1 MNIVRLALH
10 RPYTFLV
17 LGIAILLLGIS
28 AILRT
33 PTDIFPNINIPV
45 VTVVWYYD
53 GLNNNE
59 TEKRITTY
67 SEFSISFFVNDI
79 RTIESQTIPGLVV
92 EKIYFQPDV
101 NVDLAMSQVVSA
113 TNSIRAFLPPGAQ
126 PPIIMQYS
134 ASTVPVL
141 QLALSSDRLSESEL
155 YDYGVYRIRQ
165 QLAPIPGTML
175 PPPYGGRI
183 RQVMVD
189 IDPAALAAKGI
200 TPLDVSN
207 AINAQNLSLPMGDV
221 KFGDKDYDVR
231 INSLADAVSVLDDVP
246 IKKVNGA
253 LIRIKDVAE
262 VRDGYAI
269 QQNIVRSEGR
279 RSVLLSILKAGNA
292 STLDVVDSVKNDVLP
307 VSRAAAPPGM
317 KIEELFDQSIFV
329 RSAISGVAVEAT
341 IAALLTSAM
350 ILLFL
355 SSWRSTLIVAVSIP
369 LSILSSIAILSAIG
383 ETLNIMTLGGL
394 ALAVG
399 ILVDDATVTIENIHR
414 LRQLGEKL
422 PEATLHGAA
431 GIALPTLV
439 STLAISAVF
448 VSVEFLVGPSKFL
461 FTPMALAVVFAML
474 ASYILSR
481 TLVPIM
487 AGLLLSGENHGDE
500 AHDDGRR
507 PSIFTRFSRGFEARF
522 ERLRD
527 NYSVTLERLIES
539 NWKVPVAAVTVLAIG
554 AVLYTQIGRDF
565 FPAVDAGEFKL
576 HVRAPSGTR
585 IETTEHIFEDVE
597 NVIRRVIPDSER
609 NLIIDDIGVPFR
621 YALPFDDGTTVAG
634 NDGQILVSLKD
645 GHKPTAAYIKRL
657 RDVLAREFPDVI
669 FYFQPGDIV
678 TQILNFGLP
687 APIDVRVVGY
697 DKGNNLRIVQAMLDD
712 IKHVVGVAD
721 AHLHQIVDAPELTVA
736 IDRQR
741 AQDLGL
747 DMQSVADNVM
757 VSVASSNTVTPNF
770 WVDPNTGIQYPV
782 AVQVPQY
789 KLASLGDVSGTL
801 VGTRGG
807 SAAGTVPTLLSNV
820 AAFGRDAAQTVTS
833 HSNIQP
839 TFDVYANVE
848 GRDLGRIAT
857 DIDKIVAKYRAQLS
871 PGNAIV
877 VEGQIESMQSAFFHM
892 GIGLLVAA
900 AVVYLLMAV
909 NFQSFV
915 DPFVVVLGLPGAMAG
930 IMFMLFATGTT
941 LSVPSL
947 MGAIMSVGVASAN
960 SILLV
965 TFAKE
970 QRAFGLSAADAAVMA
985 GRTRLRPIIMTA
997 LAMIV
1002 GMIPMALGLGD
1013 GGEQNAPL
1021 GRAVIGG
1028 LMFGTVATLF
1038 LVPWLYSR
1046 LRKREGRLMEDF
1058 ANV

>member
-1 MNIVRLALH
+1 MNVVRFALH

-17 LGIAILLLGIS
+17 LGIAIVLLGLS

-92 EKIYFQPDV
+92 EKIYFQPNV

-189 IDPAALAAKGI
+189 IDPAALSAKGI

-207 AINAQNLSLPMGDV
+207 AINVQNLSLPMGDV
-221 KFGDKDYDVR
+221 KFGNKDYDVR
-231 INSLADAVSVLDDVP
+231 VNSLADAVAILNEVP

-253 LIRIKDVAE
+253 LIRIKDVAQ
-262 VRDGYAI
+262 VRDGYAV

-279 RSVLLSILKAGNA
+279 RSVLLSILKSGNA
-292 STLDVVDSVKNDVLP
+292 STLNVVDQVKNDVLP

-317 KIEELFDQSIFV
+317 KIEELFDQSVFV
-329 RSAISGVAVEAT
+329 RSAITGVAIEAT

-355 SSWRSTLIVAVSIP
+355 ASWRSTLIVAVSIP

-414 LRQLGEKL
+414 LRQEGEPL
-422 PEATLHGAA
+422 PKATLEGAA

-448 VSVEFLVGPSKFL
+448 ISVEFLVGPSKFL

-474 ASYILSR
+474 ASYVLSR
-481 TLVPIM
+481 TLVPIL
-487 AGLLLSGENHGDE
+487 AGLLLSNEHHGDRE
-500 AHDDGRR
+500 AESNRK
-507 PSIFTRFSRGFEARF
+507 PSIFARFARAFEAAF

-527 NYSVTLERLIES
+527 SYSVTLEKLIES
-539 NWKVPVAAVTVLAIG
+539 NWKVPTAAVAVIMVG
-554 AVLYTQIGRDF
+554 AVLFTLIGRDF
-565 FPAVDAGEFKL
+565 FPAIDAGEFKL

-585 IETTEHIFEDVE
+585 IETTEHIFENVE
-597 NVIRRVIPDSER
+597 NVIRGVIPDAER
-609 NLIIDDIGVPFR
+609 DLIIDDIGVPFR

-634 NDGQILVSLKD
+634 NDGQILVSLKA
-645 GHKPTAAYIKRL
+645 GHKPTTTYIKRL
-657 RDVLAREFPDVI
+657 RDVLAEQFPDVT

-697 DKGNNLRIVQAMLDD
+697 DKANNMRIVKAMLDD
-712 IKHVVGVAD
+712 MKHVVGVAD

-747 DMQSVADNVM
+747 DMQDVAENVM
-757 VSVASSNTVTPNF
+757 VALASSNTVTPNF
-770 WVDPNTGIQYPV
+770 WVDPNTGIQYPI
-782 AVQVPQY
+782 AVQVPQQ
-789 KLASLGDVSGTL
+789 KLASLSDVSGTL
-801 VGTRGG
+801 VGTRGTA
-807 SAAGTVPTLLSNV
+807 SAGTIPTLLGNV
-820 AAFGRDAAQTVTS
+820 ANFGRGAAQTVTS

-848 GRDLGRIAT
+848 GRDLGRISS
-857 DIDKIVAKYRAQLS
+857 DIDRIVAKYRAQLQ
-871 PGNAIV
+871 PGNQIV
-877 VEGQIESMQSAFFHM
+877 VEGQIESMHSAFIHM

-900 AVVYLLMAV
+900 VVVYLLMAV

-915 DPFVVVLGLPGAMAG
+915 DPFVVVLGLPGAMVG
-930 IMFMLFATGTT
+930 IMFMLFATGTS

-970 QRAFGLSAADAAVMA
+970 QRAFGLSARDAAILA

-1002 GMIPMALGLGD
+1002 GMVPMALGLGD

-1028 LMFGTVATLF
+1028 LMFGTIATLF

-1046 LRKREGRLMEDF
+1046 LRKHERRLMQDF

>member
-1 MNIVRLALH
+1 MNIVRFALH

-17 LGIAILLLGIS
+17 LGIAILLLGVS
-28 AILRT
+28 AVLRT
-33 PTDIFPNINIPV
+33 PTDIFPNVDIPV

-67 SEFSISFFVNDI
+67 SEFSISFFVNNI

-207 AINAQNLSLPMGDV
+207 AINVQNLSLPMGDV

-231 INSLADAVSVLDDVP
+231 INSLADAVSILNDVP
-246 IKKVNGA
+246 IKKINGA
-253 LIRIKDVAE
+253 IIRIKDVAQ

-269 QQNIVRSEGR
+269 QQNIVRTEGR

-292 STLDVVDSVKNDVLP
+292 STLDVVDRVKNDVLP

-317 KIEELFDQSIFV
+317 KIEELFDQSVFV
-329 RSAISGVAVEAT
+329 RSAITGVALEAT

-481 TLVPIM
+481 TLVPIL
-487 AGLLLSGENHGDE
+487 AGLLLSNERHANESHAGEPDR
-500 AHDDGRR
+500 A
-507 PSIFTRFSRGFEARF
+507 PSIFVRFSRGFEAGF

-527 NYSVTLERLIES
+527 SYSLALEKLIES
-539 NWKVPVAAVTVLAIG
+539 NWKVPAAALTILTMG
-554 AVLYTQIGRDF
+554 AVLFMLVGRDF
-565 FPAVDAGEFKL
+565 FPAIDAGEFKL

-585 IETTEHIFEDVE
+585 IETTEHIFENVE
-597 NVIRRVIPDSER
+597 NVIRQVIPESER
-609 NLIIDDIGVPFR
+609 DLIIDDIGVPFR

-634 NDGQILVSLKD
+634 NDGQILVSLKK
-645 GHKPTAAYIKRL
+645 GHKSTPAYIKRL
-657 RDVLAREFPDVI
+657 RDVLAEQFPDVT

-697 DKGNNLRIVQAMLDD
+697 DKENNLRIVKAMLEE
-712 IKHVVGVAD
+712 IRHVVGVAD

-741 AQDLGL
+741 ASDLGL
-747 DMQSVADNVM
+747 DMEDVAQNVM
-757 VSVASSNTVTPNF
+757 VALASSNTVTPNF
-770 WVDPNTGIQYPV
+770 WVDPLTGIQYPV

-801 VGTRGG
+801 VGTRGA
-807 SAAGTVPTLLSNV
+807 AAGGAIPTLLSNV
-820 AAFGRDAAQTVTS
+820 AGFGRDAAQTVTS

-839 TFDVYANVE
+839 TFDIYANVE
-848 GRDLGRIAT
+848 GRDLGRIASA
-857 DIDKIVAKYRAQLS
+857 IDQIVAKYRGELH
-871 PGNAIV
+871 PGNEIV
-877 VEGQIESMQSAFFHM
+877 VEGQIESMRSAFIHM
-892 GIGLLVAA
+892 GIGLLH
-900 AVVYLLMAV
+900 
-909 NFQSFV
+909 
-915 DPFVVVLGLPGAMAG
+915 
-930 IMFMLFATGTT
+930 
-941 LSVPSL
+941 
-947 MGAIMSVGVASAN
+947 
-960 SILLV
+960 
-965 TFAKE
+965 
-970 QRAFGLSAADAAVMA
+970 
-985 GRTRLRPIIMTA
+985 RT
-997 LAMIV
+997 
-1002 GMIPMALGLGD
+1002 
-1013 GGEQNAPL
+1013 
-1021 GRAVIGG
+1021 
-1028 LMFGTVATLF
+1028 
-1038 LVPWLYSR
+1038 
-1046 LRKREGRLMEDF
+1046 
-1058 ANV
+1058 

>member
-1 MNIVRLALH
+1 MS
-10 RPYTFLV
+10 
-17 LGIAILLLGIS
+17 S

-231 INSLADAVSVLDDVP
+231 INSLADAVSILDDVP

-369 LSILSSIAILSAIG
+369 LSILSSIAVLSAIG

-394 ALAVG
+394 RACG
-399 ILVDDATVTIENIHR
+399 RHSRRRCDGDDREHSPAAPAWRKAAGSDIAWRRWYRAADPRLDAGDLGRLCLSRISRRPVQIPLYADGARGR
-414 LRQLGEKL
+414 LRDARLVHPVAHARADHGRL
-422 PEATLHGAA
+422 AIVRRAVMATKRMMMAA
-431 GIALPTLV
+431 G
-439 STLAISAVF
+439 
-448 VSVEFLVGPSKFL
+448 
-461 FTPMALAVVFAML
+461 
-474 ASYILSR
+474 
-481 TLVPIM
+481 
-487 AGLLLSGENHGDE
+487 
-500 AHDDGRR
+500 

-527 NYSVTLERLIES
+527 NYSVTLEKLIES

-554 AVLYTQIGRDF
+554 AVLFTLIGRDF

-621 YALPFDDGTTVAG
+621 YALPFDDGTTVGG
-634 NDGQILVSLKD
+634 NDGQILVSLKE

-657 RDVLAREFPDVI
+657 REVLAREFPDVI

-697 DKGNNLRIVQAMLDD
+697 DKGNNLRIVQAMLDE

-839 TFDVYANVE
+839 TFDIYANVE

-857 DIDKIVAKYRAQLS
+857 DIDKIVAKYRTQLS

-900 AVVYLLMAV
+900 VVVYLLMAV

-915 DPFVVVLGLPGAMAG
+915 DPFVVVLGLPGAMVG

-941 LSVPSL
+941 LSVPIL
-947 MGAIMSVGVASAN
+947 DGRDHECRRRVGQFDPARH
-960 SILLV
+960 
-965 TFAKE
+965 FC
-970 QRAFGLSAADAAVMA
+970 QRAARLRPLGRDAAVMA

>member
-1 MNIVRLALH
+1 MNIVRTALH
-10 RPYTFLV
+10 RPYTFIV
-17 LGIAILLLGIS
+17 LGIAIVLLGLS
-28 AILRT
+28 AIWRT

-53 GLNNNE
+53 GLSDNE
-59 TEKRITTY
+59 TEKRITTF
-67 SEFSISFFVNDI
+67 SEFSISLFVSDI
-79 RTIESQTIPGLVV
+79 RTIESQTLPGLAV
-92 EKIYFQPDV
+92 EKIYFQPNV
-101 NVDLAMSQVVSA
+101 NIDLAMSQIVSA
-113 TNSIRAFLPPGAQ
+113 TNSIRAYLPPGAQ
-126 PPIIMQYS
+126 PPSITQYS
-134 ASTVPVL
+134 ASSVPVL

-155 YDYGVYRIRQ
+155 YDYGKYRIRQ
-165 QLAPIPGTML
+165 QIAPIPGAVL

-189 IDPAALAAKGI
+189 IDPAALSAKGI
-200 TPLDVSN
+200 TPFDVSN

-231 INSLADAVSVLDDVP
+231 INSLADAVSTLNEVP

-253 LIRIKDVAE
+253 IIRIKDVAQ

-269 QQNIVRSEGR
+269 QQNVVRSEGR
-279 RSVLLSILKAGNA
+279 RSVLLSVLKSGSA
-292 STLDVVDSVKNDVLP
+292 STLDVVNGVKNDVLP
-307 VSRAAAPPGM
+307 ISRASAPPGM
-317 KIEELFDQSIFV
+317 KIEELFDQSVFV
-329 RSAISGVAVEAT
+329 RSAITGVAIEAT

-355 SSWRSTLIVAVSIP
+355 ASWRSTLIVAVSIP
-369 LSILSSIAILSAIG
+369 LSILSSIAILAAIG

-414 LRQLGEKL
+414 LRKDGLNL
-422 PEATLHGAA
+422 PEATLQGAA

-448 VSVEFLVGPSKFL
+448 ISVEFLVGPSKFL

-474 ASYILSR
+474 ASYVLSR
-481 TLVPIM
+481 TLVPVL
-487 AGLLLSGENHGDE
+487 AGLLLSGERHGDTE
-500 AHDDGRR
+500 MDSNRR
-507 PSIFTRFSRGFEARF
+507 SIFARFSRAFEAAF

-527 NYSVTLERLIES
+527 GYSATLEKLIES
-539 NWKVPVAAVTVLAIG
+539 SWKVPAVALTILSVG
-554 AVLYTQIGRDF
+554 AVLFVLIGRDF
-565 FPAVDAGEFKL
+565 FPAIDAGEFKL

-585 IETTEHIFEDVE
+585 IETTEHIFENVE
-597 NVIRRVIPDSER
+597 NVIRGVIPDSER
-609 NLIIDDIGVPFR
+609 DLIIDDIGVPSR

-634 NDGQILVSLKD
+634 NDGQILVSLKA

-657 RDVLAREFPDVI
+657 RDVLAEKFPDVT

-687 APIDVRVVGY
+687 APIDVRVVGL
-697 DKGNNLRIVQAMLDD
+697 DKANNMRIVKAMLDD
-712 IKHVVGVAD
+712 IRHVVGVAD
-721 AHLHQIVDAPELTVA
+721 AHLHQIVDAPELTVG

-747 DMQSVADNVM
+747 NMNDVAQNVM
-757 VSVASSNTVTPNF
+757 VALASNDTVTPNF
-770 WVDPNTGIQYPV
+770 WVDPKTGIQYPV
-782 AVQVPQY
+782 AVQVPQH
-789 KLASLGDVSGTL
+789 KLASLNDVSGTI
-801 VGTRGG
+801 VGTRGTA
-807 SAAGTVPTLLSNV
+807 SAGTIPTLLGNV
-820 AAFGRDAAQTVTS
+820 ADFGRDATQTVAS

-839 TFDVYANVE
+839 AFDVYANVE
-848 GRDLGRIAT
+848 GRDLGRIEA
-857 DIDKIVAKYRAQLS
+857 DLDRIVAKYRAQLH
-871 PGNAIV
+871 PGNQIV
-877 VEGQIESMQSAFFHM
+877 VVGQIESMHSAFVHM

-909 NFQSFV
+909 NFQSFL
-915 DPFVVVLGLPGAMAG
+915 DPFVVVLGLPGAMVG
-930 IMFMLFATGTT
+930 IMFMLFATGTS

-970 QRAFGLSAADAAVMA
+970 QRAFGLSARDAAIMA

-997 LAMIV
+997 LAMMV

-1046 LRKREGRLMEDF
+1046 LRKHEGRLMQDF

>member
-17 LGIAILLLGIS
+17 LGITILLLGVS

-33 PTDIFPNINIPV
+33 PTDIFPNVNIPV

-231 INSLADAVSVLDDVP
+231 INSLADAVSILDDVP

-253 LIRIKDVAE
+253 LIRIKDVAQ

-279 RSVLLSILKAGNA
+279 RSVLLSILKSGNA
-292 STLDVVDSVKNDVLP
+292 STLDVVDRVKNDVLP

-317 KIEELFDQSIFV
+317 KIEELFDQSVFV

-474 ASYILSR
+474 ASYVLSR
-481 TLVPIM
+481 TLVPIL
-487 AGLLLSGENHGDE
+487 AGLLLSGEHHGETD
-500 AHDDGRR
+500 ANDARR
-507 PSIFTRFSRGFEARF
+507 PSIFARFSRGFEAGF

-527 NYSVTLERLIES
+527 GYSVTLERLIES
-539 NWKVPVAAVTVLAIG
+539 NWKVPAAALTVLAVGI
-554 AVLYTQIGRDF
+554 VLFLLVGRDF
-565 FPAVDAGEFKL
+565 FPSIDAGEFKL

-597 NVIRRVIPDSER
+597 NTIRRVIPDSGR
-609 NLIIDDIGVPFR
+609 DLIIDDIGVPFR

-634 NDGQILVSLKD
+634 NDGQILVSLKP
-645 GHKPTAAYIKRL
+645 GHRPTAAYIKRL
-657 RDVLAREFPDVI
+657 RDVLAQEFPDVT

-697 DKGNNLRIVQAMLDD
+697 DKDNNLRIVKAMLDEV
-712 IKHVVGVAD
+712 KHVVGVAD

-747 DMQSVADNVM
+747 DMQSVAQNVM
-757 VSVASSNTVTPNF
+757 VALASSNTVTPNF

-789 KLASLGDVSGTL
+789 KLASLSDVAGTL
-801 VGTRGG
+801 VGTRGASTAG
-807 SAAGTVPTLLSNV
+807 SIPTLLNNV
-820 AAFGRDAAQTVTS
+820 AGFGRDAAQTVTS

-839 TFDVYANVE
+839 TFDIYANVE
-848 GRDLGRIAT
+848 GRDLGRIST
-857 DIDKIVAKYRAQLS
+857 DIDRIVAKYSAQLH
-871 PGNAIV
+871 PGNEIV
-877 VEGQIESMQSAFFHM
+877 VEGQIDSMRSAFIHM

-900 AVVYLLMAV
+900 VVVYLLMAV

-915 DPFVVVLGLPGAMAG
+915 DPFVVVLGLPGAMVG
-930 IMFMLFATGTT
+930 ILFMLFATGTS

-970 QRAFGLSAADAAVMA
+970 QRGFGLSARDAAVMA

-1046 LRKREGRLMEDF
+1046 LRKREGRLLEDF

>member
-1 MNIVRLALH
+1 MNVVRFALH

-17 LGIAILLLGIS
+17 LGIAIVLLGLS

-189 IDPAALAAKGI
+189 IDPAALSAKGI

-207 AINAQNLSLPMGDV
+207 AINVQNLSLPMGDV
-221 KFGDKDYDVR
+221 KFGNKDYDVR
-231 INSLADAVSVLDDVP
+231 VNSLADAVAILNEVP

-253 LIRIKDVAE
+253 LIRIKDVAQ

-279 RSVLLSILKAGNA
+279 RSVLLSILKSGNA
-292 STLDVVDSVKNDVLP
+292 STLNVVDQVKNDVLP

-317 KIEELFDQSIFV
+317 KIEELFDQSVFV
-329 RSAISGVAVEAT
+329 RSAITGVAIEAT

-355 SSWRSTLIVAVSIP
+355 ASWRSTLIVAVSIP
-369 LSILSSIAILSAIG
+369 LSIFSSIAILSAIG

-414 LRQLGEKL
+414 LRQEGETL
-422 PEATLHGAA
+422 PKATLDGAA

-474 ASYILSR
+474 ASYVLSR
-481 TLVPIM
+481 TLVPIL
-487 AGLLLSGENHGDE
+487 AGLLLSSERHGDRDAE
-500 AHDDGRR
+500 SDRK
-507 PSIFTRFSRGFEARF
+507 PSIFARFARAFEAAF

-527 NYSVTLERLIES
+527 SYSATLEKLIES
-539 NWKVPVAAVTVLAIG
+539 NWKVPTAAVAVLMIG
-554 AVLYTQIGRDF
+554 AVLFTLIGRDF
-565 FPAVDAGEFKL
+565 FPAIDAGEFKL

-585 IETTEHIFEDVE
+585 IETTEHIFENVE
-597 NVIRRVIPDSER
+597 NVIRGVIPDAER
-609 NLIIDDIGVPFR
+609 DLIIDDIGVPFR

-634 NDGQILVSLKD
+634 NDGQILVSLKA

-657 RDVLAREFPDVI
+657 RDVLAEQFPDVT

-697 DKGNNLRIVQAMLDD
+697 DKANNMRIVKAMLDD
-712 IKHVVGVAD
+712 MKHVVGVAD

-747 DMQSVADNVM
+747 DMQDVAQNVM
-757 VSVASSNTVTPNF
+757 VALASSNTVTPNF

-782 AVQVPQY
+782 AVQVPQQ
-789 KLASLGDVSGTL
+789 KLASLSDVSGTL
-801 VGTRGG
+801 VGTRGTA
-807 SAAGTVPTLLSNV
+807 SAGTIPTLLGNV
-820 AAFGRDAAQTVTS
+820 ANFHRDAAQTVTS

-848 GRDLGRIAT
+848 GRDLGRISS
-857 DIDKIVAKYRAQLS
+857 DIDRIVAKYRAQLQ
-871 PGNAIV
+871 PGNQIV
-877 VEGQIESMQSAFFHM
+877 VEGQIESMHSAFVHM

-900 AVVYLLMAV
+900 VVVYLLMAV

-915 DPFVVVLGLPGAMAG
+915 DPFVVVLGLPGAMVG
-930 IMFMLFATGTT
+930 IMFMLFATGTS

-970 QRAFGLSAADAAVMA
+970 QRAFGLSARDAAILA
-985 GRTRLRPIIMTA
+985 GRTRLRPIMMTA

-1002 GMIPMALGLGD
+1002 GMVPMALGLGD

-1028 LMFGTVATLF
+1028 LMFGTIATLF

-1046 LRKREGRLMEDF
+1046 LRKHERRLMQDF